1 MLFIVFTYGAMMN
14 EIDLSD
20 MRAFAE
26 QLADVARKTGRQYFR
41 TGLSVSVK
49 SDRSP
54 VTEADKEI
62 ERQVREAIRE
72 RYPDHAFF
80 GEESGGT
87 MPDGPTW
94 VVDPI
99 DGTKSFICGV
109 PLFGS
114 LIAFLMARRPVI
126 GVLEMPA
133 LGERWVGAEGRTVCN
148 GAPARVSDCK
158 SLTEARLFSTSPD
171 MFVGE
176 FADAF
181 ARISDQAGLRR
192 FGTDCYAYGLLA
204 SGHCDLVVESG
215 LKPYDVMA
223 LVPIIEN
230 AGGVVSD
237 WRGQPVDTGFTGQI
251 VAAATRQLHDK
262 ALAVL
267 RATSSA

>member
-1 MLFIVFTYGAMMN
+1 MN
-14 EIDLSD
+14 EKDLSD
-20 MRAFAE
+20 VRAFAE
-26 QLADVARKTGRQYFR
+26 QLADVARATARQYFR
-41 TGLSVSVK
+41 TALSVSVK

-54 VTEADKEI
+54 VTEADNEI
-62 ERQVREAIRE
+62 ERQVRDAISE

-87 MPDGPTW
+87 MLNGPTW

-114 LIAFLMARRPVI
+114 LIAFLVAGRPVI

-133 LGERWVGAEGRTVCN
+133 LRERWVGAAGRTLCN
-148 GAPARVSDCK
+148 DARASVSGCK
-158 SLTEARLFSTSPD
+158 SLAEARLFSTSPD

-181 ARISDQAGLRR
+181 ARISEQVGLRR

-215 LKPYDVMA
+215 LKAYDVMA

-237 WRGQPVDTGFTGQI
+237 WRGQPIDTAFSGQI
-251 VAAATRQLHDK
+251 VAAATRQLHDE

-267 RATSSA
+267 RAT

>member
-1 MLFIVFTYGAMMN
+1 MDEL
-14 EIDLSD
+14 DLD
-20 MRAFAE
+20 GVRAFAE
-26 QLADVARKTGRQYFR
+26 QLADIARNTARQYFR
-41 TGLSVSVK
+41 TGLAVSVK

-54 VTEADKEI
+54 VTEADEEI
-62 ERQVREAIRE
+62 ERQIRQAIGA
-72 RYPDHAFF
+72 RYPHHAFL
-80 GEESGGT
+80 GEESGGA
-87 MPDGPTW
+87 MLDGPTW

-114 LIAFLMARRPVI
+114 LIAFLVDRRPVI

-133 LGERWVGAEGRTVCN
+133 LGERWVGAAGRTVCN
-148 GAPARVSDCK
+148 GALASVSDCK
-158 SLTEARLFSTSPD
+158 SLAEARLFSTSPD

-181 ARISDQAGLRR
+181 ARISDQVGLRR

-230 AGGVVSD
+230 GGGVVSD
-237 WRGQPVDTGFTGQI
+237 WRGQPIDTGFTGQI
-251 VAAATRQLHDK
+251 IAAATRQLHEE
-262 ALAVL
+262 ALSVL
-267 RATSSA
+267 RPA